1 MRQAHDQRGRLARS
15 PRGPFTVRHAAFRWA
30 LTAPWF
36 LPRQGR
42 SPAMHKP
49 RRPSREHP
57 PARRRRSLRTATA
70 LTAATVGLT
79 LAVAGAAVGAPTAA
93 SASAPH
99 SSSSVLR
106 VWADTSFSTFNPF
119 LAYFQ
124 ADLNVLGNIYPTLT
138 TIKENGQPAPY
149 LATSWSVSP
158 DKLTW
163 TFTIRSG
170 LKWSDG
176 VPITARD
183 AAWTFNLIMHN
194 SVAGTANGALVAN
207 FASVTAPSA
216 TTLVITTKKPEANML
231 YVSNPIT
238 GIPIVPEHIWAKDVP
253 HLGSFKNMNF
263 PVVGYGPWIAT
274 GYVPNQY
281 ATLTAN
287 KNFYMGAPK
296 YKTLIIQ
303 YFTNGDAAV
312 AALRSGQLDEIDN
325 LTATQYEALKSD
337 KNITLYPS
345 VSNAWTAVELNPGA
359 RTQSGQ
365 RFGNGSPALLDP
377 RVREAIEL
385 AINKQELVSKVWDG
399 LAVAGSGYLPPAYPQ
414 WQWTPPASE
423 QLTYDPAKANQILTA
438 AGYKMGSNG
447 VRIDPKTHQPLVL
460 RLGIHSDEPADAEMA
475 PYLQEW
481 LKAIGIQLNV
491 QSMSFTQLNTELPKG
506 DWDILSD
513 TWATGPDPTYLLSIQ
528 TCGDLPTNSTSTGN
542 TDAFFC
548 NPAYDKLY
556 DQQSTEFSPAQRAQ
570 TIDQM
575 QQILYQNAVDVI
587 LYYPDNLGAVRSS
600 AVKDFFYGKPG
611 AHGFYPQQ
619 NMFINW
625 RTANAA
631 TADSPSSS
639 SPALWIVIAIVVV
652 ALLAGAVLVIRRRAT
667 AAERE

>member
-1 MRQAHDQRGRLARS
+1 
-15 PRGPFTVRHAAFRWA
+15 
-30 LTAPWF
+30 
-36 LPRQGR
+36 
-42 SPAMHKP
+42 
-49 RRPSREHP
+49 
-57 PARRRRSLRTATA
+57 
-70 LTAATVGLT
+70 
-79 LAVAGAAVGAPTAA
+79 VAGAAVGAPTAA

-99 SSSSVLR
+99 SSGSTLR
-106 VWADTSFSTFNPF
+106 VWADTSFSTWNPF
-119 LAYFQ
+119 LAYFN
-124 ADLNVLGNIYPTLT
+124 ADLYVIGSIYPTLT
-138 TIKENGQPAPY
+138 MINEKGQPAPY
-149 LATSWSVSP
+149 LASSWSVSP

-194 SVAGTANGALVAN
+194 QTAATANGALVAN
-207 FASVTAPSA
+207 FASVSAPNA

-238 GIPIVPEHIWAKDVP
+238 GIPIVPEHIWVKEVP
-253 HLGSFKNMNF
+253 HLGSFKNMTF
-263 PVVGYGPWIAT
+263 PVVGYGPWAAT

-281 ATLTAN
+281 ATLTAS
-287 KNFYMGAPK
+287 KSFFMGVPK

-325 LTATQYEALKSD
+325 LTATQYEALKGD
-337 KNITLYPS
+337 KDITLYPS
-345 VSNAWTAVELNPGA
+345 VSNAWTAIELNPGA
-359 RTQSGQ
+359 RTQKGQ

-385 AINKQELVSKVWDG
+385 AINKHELVSKVWDG
-399 LAVAGSGYLPPAYPQ
+399 LAVTGSGYLPPAFPQ

-423 QLTYDPAKANQILTA
+423 QLNYDPAKANQILTA
-438 AGYKMGSNG
+438 AGYKMGPNG

-481 LKAIGIQLNV
+481 LKAIGIQVTV
-491 QSMSFTQLNTELPKG
+491 QSMSFTQLNAELPKG

-513 TWATGPDPTYLLSIQ
+513 TWSTGPDPSYLLSIQ
-528 TCGDLPTNSTSTGN
+528 TCGDLPTNTTSPGN

-548 NPAYDKLY
+548 NPTYDKLY
-556 DQQSTEFSPAQRAQ
+556 AQQATEFNTAQRAQ

-587 LYYPDNLGAVRSS
+587 LYYPDNLTAVRTS
-600 AVKDFFYGKPG
+600 AVKTFVYGKPG
-611 AHGFYPQQ
+611 AQGFYPQQ
-619 NMFINW
+619 DDFLNW
-625 RTANAA
+625 HIAA
-631 TADSPSSS
+631 PVTADSPSSS
-639 SPALWIVIAIVVV
+639 SPALWIVLAIVVV
-652 ALLAGAVLVIRRRAT
+652 LLLAGAVLVIRRRST